1 MFDFKKLD
9 IFFAEN
15 LKKENRE
22 KDKAVIRRNRMLRA
36 VKLLLPAVAAAL
48 AGLLVILPGL
58 REREGEFQLR
68 INKPKAGEL
77 EKLHMENTVF
87 YITDKQNRVNNFIAE
102 TIDETEPG
110 SKLIKLI
117 RPEGLLPSSDNQ
129 WLSIKSPVGFYD
141 QNKNLLWLDD
151 NVKMVYSDG
160 MTANTKTVYY
170 DGNKAK
176 AYGNTPVTSEGYFGN
191 LQSEGFEYY
200 KDRNVIIFTGNTKII
215 IHQDNDGRSEK

>member
-15 LKKENRE
+15 LKKENQE
-22 KDKAVIRRNRMLRA
+22 KDKAVIRRNRILRA
-36 VKLLLPAVAAAL
+36 AKLLLPAVAAAL

-58 REREGEFQLR
+58 REREGDFQLE

-87 YITDKQNRVNNFIAE
+87 YITDKQNKVNNFIAE

-117 RPEGLLPSSDNQ
+117 RPEGLLPSSDHR

-160 MTANTKTVYY
+160 ITANTQTVYY
-170 DGNKAK
+170 DGNQAK

-215 IHQDNDGRSEK
+215 IHQDNNGESGE

>member
-15 LKKENRE
+15 LKKENQE
-22 KDKAVIRRNRMLRA
+22 NDKAAIRRKRILRG

-48 AGLLVILPGL
+48 AGLLIILPGL
-58 REREGEFQLR
+58 REREGDFKLE

-141 QNKNLLWLDD
+141 QNKNLLRLDD
-151 NVKMVYSDG
+151 NVKMIYSDG

-170 DGNKAK
+170 DGNQAK
-176 AYGNTPVTSEGYFGN
+176 AYGNTPVTSEGYLGN

-215 IHQDNDGRSEK
+215 IHQDNDGEREE